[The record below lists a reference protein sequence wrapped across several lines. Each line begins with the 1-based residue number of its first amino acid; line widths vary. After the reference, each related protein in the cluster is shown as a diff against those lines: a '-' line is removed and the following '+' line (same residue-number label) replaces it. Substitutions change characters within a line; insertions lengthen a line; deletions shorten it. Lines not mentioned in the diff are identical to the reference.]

1 MRTSPIEIRLTIP
14 FPIDKPDLNGTIY
27 SREAVEKSLTSIKSG
42 LPIIFRDND
51 KCPDGAVIGMTSE
64 KTYDITFDNSSQT
77 LKVTIAG
84 VVWYGGMDI
93 SVDEINERTVSS
105 FEINSIGLSR

>member
-77 LKVTIAG
+77 LK
-84 VVWYGGMDI
+84 
-93 SVDEINERTVSS
+93 
-105 FEINSIGLSR
+105 